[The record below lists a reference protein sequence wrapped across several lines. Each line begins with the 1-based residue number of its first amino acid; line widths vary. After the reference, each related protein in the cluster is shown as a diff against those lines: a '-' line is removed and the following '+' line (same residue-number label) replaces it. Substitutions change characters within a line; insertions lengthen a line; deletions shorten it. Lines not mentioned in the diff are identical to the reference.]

1 MEAAMNT
8 APAADPSLSHPRV
21 SIRSAALL
29 DRDGVLNIDRG
40 FTHRPED
47 LVFIPGAVRAVR
59 RLNLAGRRV
68 IVITNQAG
76 VARGLYD
83 EAAVDRFHA
92 AMNAALA
99 LEGARIDAFYY
110 CPFHPEA
117 TIAAYRHPD
126 HPDRKP
132 NPGMV
137 LRALS
142 DFEVSPTR
150 AFLIGDRASDI
161 QAATAAGVRGYLYL
175 EGDLERF
182 VEQVLSAEERRM
194 DGQ

>member
-1 MEAAMNT
+1 MEAAMKT
-8 APAADPSLSHPRV
+8 AHAADPNLSLPRAGV
-21 SIRSAALL
+21 RSAALL
-29 DRDGVLNIDRG
+29 DRDGVLNVDRG
-40 FTHRPED
+40 YTHRPED
-47 LVFIPGAVRAVR
+47 LVFTPGAVRAVR
-59 RLNLAGRRV
+59 RLNLTGRRV

-92 AMNAALA
+92 TMNAALA
-99 LEGARIDAFYY
+99 LEGARIDAFYS

-117 TIAAYRHPD
+117 TVAAYRHPD

-137 LRALS
+137 LRALTDS
-142 DFEVSPTR
+142 EVSPAR

-161 QAATAAGVRGYLYL
+161 QAATAAGVQGYLYL
-175 EGDLERF
+175 EGDLDQF
-182 VEQVLSAEERRM
+182 VERVLSAEDRRM
-194 DGQ
+194 GGL

>member
-1 MEAAMNT
+1 MKT
-8 APAADPSLSHPRV
+8 AHAVDPNLSSRPA

-40 FTHRPED
+40 YTHRPED
-47 LVFIPGAVRAVR
+47 LIFTPGAVRAVR

-83 EAAVDRFHA
+83 EGAVDRFHA

-99 LEGARIDAFYY
+99 LEGAWIDAFYY

-117 TIAAYRHPD
+117 TVAAYRHPD

-132 NPGMV
+132 NPGML

-142 DFEVSPTR
+142 DFEVSPAR
-150 AFLIGDRASDI
+150 AFLIGDRESDI
-161 QAATAAGVRGYLYL
+161 QAAAAAGVQGYLYL
-175 EGDLERF
+175 EGDLDQF
-182 VEQVLSAEERRM
+182 VEQVLSGEDRRM
-194 DGQ
+194 DGL